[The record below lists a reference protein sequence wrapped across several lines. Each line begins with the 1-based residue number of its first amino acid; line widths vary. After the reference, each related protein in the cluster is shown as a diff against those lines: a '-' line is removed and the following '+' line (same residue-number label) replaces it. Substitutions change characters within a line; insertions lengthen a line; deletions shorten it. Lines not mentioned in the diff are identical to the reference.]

1 LSSAKR
7 LPAMTAREKLFFVC
21 NVVSFVNAG
30 DNWPLRS
37 PTTML
42 LELLAG
48 IWRGLENEEEG

>member
-1 LSSAKR
+1 
-7 LPAMTAREKLFFVC
+7 MTAREKLFFVC